1 MNKLDRIWAALCSAA
16 FAIAAAPALVL
27 AQSTGGP
34 SSPGTSPMGGGEP
47 VRDGGGGGWLWLLL
61 ALAVI
66 AVIWYAMSQRRPAT
80 RTRA

>member
-1 MNKLDRIWAALCSAA
+1 MNKLERMWAALCSVA
-16 FAIAAAPALVL
+16 FAIAAAPALAL

-34 SSPGTSPMGGGEP
+34 SSPGSSPLAQDAPARE
-47 VRDGGGGGWLWLLL
+47 GGGGWLWLLL

-66 AVIWYAMSQRRPAT
+66 AVIWYAMSQRRTT

>member
-1 MNKLDRIWAALCSAA
+1 MNKLERIWAALCSAA

-34 SSPGTSPMGGGEP
+34 SSPGTTPMSGGEP
-47 VRDGGGGGWLWLLL
+47 VRDGGGGWLWLLL